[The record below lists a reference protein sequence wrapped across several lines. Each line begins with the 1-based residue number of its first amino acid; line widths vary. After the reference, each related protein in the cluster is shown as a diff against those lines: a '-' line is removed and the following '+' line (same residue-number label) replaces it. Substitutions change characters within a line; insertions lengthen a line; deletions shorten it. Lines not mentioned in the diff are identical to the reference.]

1 MNSNT
6 FAHFGCWNQGLCGN
20 ASTPLTKVM
29 RALKAFTK
37 EEKPDFIVVAGD
49 NYYPDK
55 VKNKATG
62 EKVKTIIPNDLATGF
77 ACLPKDVPI
86 DMLFGNHDLETNMSV
101 AGLIEKDIDCFIT
114 KAEIAE
120 AIPNHIDLVV
130 QKARTNGETLL
141 LLIDTSM
148 YDDEDIGEML
158 PCYKKIAGYTGIATK
173 EELRAQQLV
182 FIQTAIAAFQGENI
196 IFIGHHPITGY
207 KLKKDDILLIK
218 AFPSFL
224 AMLLNIYQPQKKYYY
239 LCADL
244 HLYQEGTVSLPVG
257 ADQHMQIE
265 QYIVGTGGTALDPDP
280 SAGFRAQKE
289 FKNTLGETVG
299 SYTMTPVQERNS
311 MQEFGFLVCDFHDP
325 AALKFTFRQVPL
337 AGGSKKTRRSHKKP
351 KRLTRRRRQQYN

>member
-148 YDDEDIGEML
+148 YDDADIGEML
-158 PCYKKIAGYTGIATK
+158 PCYKKIAGIASK

-244 HLYQEGTVSLPVG
+244 HLYQEGTVLLPVG

-280 SAGFRAQKE
+280 SAGFRAQKD
-289 FKNTLGETVG
+289 FKNTLGETAG
-299 SYTMTPVQERNS
+299 SYTMTPIQERNS
-311 MQEFGFLVCDFHDP
+311 MKEFGFLVCDFHDP
-325 AALKFTFRQVPL
+325 AALKFTFRKVPL
-337 AGGSKKTRRSHKKP
+337 EGGTRKKTRRSHKKP
-351 KRLTRRRRQQYN
+351 KRLTKRRRQQYN